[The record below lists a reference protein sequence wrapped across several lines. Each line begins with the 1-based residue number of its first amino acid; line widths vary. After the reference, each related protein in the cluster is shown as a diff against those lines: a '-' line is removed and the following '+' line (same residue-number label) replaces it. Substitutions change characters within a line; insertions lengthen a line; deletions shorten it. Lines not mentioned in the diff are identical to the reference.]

1 MCCAGLLE
9 VQRAEH
15 EGRNIADLAGRSHR
29 VEAFPVLFC
38 FAEICLGQRLLSYRT
53 CPALCHFEPLIFQ
66 GYGAFG
72 KRGKL
77 ANPFFPMLRDG
88 QKGGASRALWAFRV
102 MMVPYGRPPHPRST
116 INGHR

>member
-38 FAEICLGQRLLSYRT
+38 FAEICLGQRLSCRI
-53 CPALCHFEPLIFQ
+53 EPVL
-66 GYGAFG
+66 
-72 KRGKL
+72 
-77 ANPFFPMLRDG
+77 PFAILN
-88 QKGGASRALWAFRV
+88 L
-102 MMVPYGRPPHPRST
+102 
-116 INGHR
+116 